1 MFKTFV
7 CLWFQTHYTVIAQK
21 ANFNWRIVKL
31 YFDFGYWISI
41 LIYLKNVY
49 SPYVIFALLYDD

>member
-1 MFKTFV
+1 MFVVSDTFV
-7 CLWFQTHYTVIAQK
+7 TVLAQK

-41 LIYLKNVY
+41 FILTLKYLKNVY